1 MMRRLTKYADFGA
14 LGAERRGL
22 SRAEGEEDAGP
33 TCIVFG
39 APSAVRLVPE
49 SAFSSL
55 VKITAALVLG
65 LCLALPAEAQVV
77 PEIPVIVTQGEAIVR
92 QAADVAWVQIAV
104 EARGAN
110 PSAARQQAAASM
122 TSVMN
127 TLKRLLAGDAIKTSS
142 FSIQPEME
150 YSDNKPRV
158 RDYVARNQIEARVDD
173 LDKLPGVLD
182 AAVSS
187 GATSIAGMRFDLKK
201 RDDAEREALRLA
213 VEDGMVRAAAIARGA
228 KRDLGNIVRIEEQR
242 SVDGPIRPM
251 MRMAAGNAA
260 AVETPTPVTPG
271 DVEIHAAVTLTV
283 AIK

>member
-1 MMRRLTKYADFGA
+1 MRRLTKYADFGA
-14 LGAERRGL
+14 LGAERRG
-22 SRAEGEEDAGP
+22 SYRAEGEEDAGP

-39 APSAVRLVPE
+39 APSVVRLVPE
-49 SAFSSL
+49 SALPFL
-55 VKITAALVLG
+55 VRITAIFAFA

-77 PEIPVIVTQGEAIVR
+77 QDAPVIVTEGEAIVR

-110 PSAARQQAAASM
+110 PAAARQQAASSM

-127 TLKRLLAGDAIKTSS
+127 TLKKMLAGDAIKTAS

-173 LDKLPGVLD
+173 LDNLPGVLD

-187 GATSIAGMRFDLKK
+187 GATSVAGMRFDLKK

-228 KRDLGNIVRIEEQR
+228 KRDLGGIVRIVEQR
-242 SVDGPIRPM
+242 AFDGPIRPM
-251 MRMAAGNAA
+251 MRMTASAPAPPD
-260 AVETPTPVTPG
+260 TPTPVTPG